1 MPSNIPSKSD
11 ENGAAE
17 FIKYQKLCDL
27 DYYSR
32 FSREELE
39 TKHAD
44 ILHLYEI
51 LKKDARVWIA
61 LSFALIPVSVL
72 ILRDFYLLFANPAY
86 AFYTSKNMNIAEI
99 IILLIHIGV
108 LLLHAAFIA
117 FSVSD
122 SFISAFL
129 AGRKRRSKSCL
140 PSMKPSKGGSSLC
153 ISAFSS
159 ATKRWTYFYPHKGTN
174 MYSFVNLSK
183 GHICPCLFS
192 SIDAAIADL
201 DDPGRNVA

>member
-17 FIKYQKLCDL
+17 FIKHQKLCDL

-51 LKKDARVWIA
+51 LKIDTRVWIA

-72 ILRDFYLLFANPAY
+72 ILRDFYLLFTNSAY
-86 AFYTSKNMNIAEI
+86 AFYASKNMNITEI
-99 IILLIHIGV
+99 IALLIHIGV

-122 SFISAFL
+122 GFCIFPKLLVRVLDGGDAVCTCGDDEVGAVEEE
-129 AGRKRRSKSCL
+129 AGLQNTEGALEECFH
-140 PSMKPSKGGSSLC
+140 GC
-153 ISAFSS
+153 IVL
-159 ATKRWTYFYPHKGTN
+159 TK
-174 MYSFVNLSK
+174 L
-183 GHICPCLFS
+183 
-192 SIDAAIADL
+192 
-201 DDPGRNVA
+201 

>member
-17 FIKYQKLCDL
+17 FIKHQKLCDL

-51 LKKDARVWIA
+51 LKKDTRVWIA
-61 LSFALIPVSVL
+61 LSFALIPVSAL
-72 ILRDFYLLFANPAY
+72 ILWDFYLLLANPAY

-122 SFISAFL
+122 SFYLSFL
-129 AGRKRRSKSCL
+129 GRQKETVEEL
-140 PSMKPSKGGSSLC
+140 LT
-153 ISAFSS
+153 INE
-159 ATKRWTYFYPHKGTN
+159 TK
-174 MYSFVNLSK
+174 
-183 GHICPCLFS
+183 
-192 SIDAAIADL
+192 
-201 DDPGRNVA
+201 

>member
-44 ILHLYEI
+44 ILHLYEV
-51 LKKDARVWIA
+51 LKKDTRVWIA

-72 ILRDFYLLFANPAY
+72 ILSAVYQSRLC
-86 AFYTSKNMNIAEI
+86 
-99 IILLIHIGV
+99 
-108 LLLHAAFIA
+108 LLHIKKYEHRRDHNSSHTYRSPSAA
-117 FSVSD
+117 
-122 SFISAFL
+122 
-129 AGRKRRSKSCL
+129 RS
-140 PSMKPSKGGSSLC
+140 
-153 ISAFSS
+153 IHRIF
-159 ATKRWTYFYPHKGTN
+159 RF
-174 MYSFVNLSK
+174 
-183 GHICPCLFS
+183 
-192 SIDAAIADL
+192 
-201 DDPGRNVA
+201 

>member
-17 FIKYQKLCDL
+17 FIKHQKLCDL

-51 LKKDARVWIA
+51 LKKDTRVWIA
-61 LSFALIPVSVL
+61 LSFALIPVSAL
-72 ILRDFYLLFANPAY
+72 ILWDFYLLFTNPAY
-86 AFYTSKNMNIAEI
+86 AFY
-99 IILLIHIGV
+99 
-108 LLLHAAFIA
+108 IA

-122 SFISAFL
+122 SFYLSFL
-129 AGRKRRSKSCL
+129 GRQKETVEEL
-140 PSMKPSKGGSSLC
+140 LT
-153 ISAFSS
+153 INE
-159 ATKRWTYFYPHKGTN
+159 TK
-174 MYSFVNLSK
+174 
-183 GHICPCLFS
+183 
-192 SIDAAIADL
+192 
-201 DDPGRNVA
+201 

>member
-17 FIKYQKLCDL
+17 FIKHQKLCDL

-44 ILHLYEI
+44 ILHLYEV
-51 LKKDARVWIA
+51 LKKDTRVWIA

-72 ILRDFYLLFANPAY
+72 ILRDFYLLFTNPAY
-86 AFYTSKNMNIAEI
+86 PFCCTQHSSHFPF
-99 IILLIHIGV
+99 LT
-108 LLLHAAFIA
+108 
-117 FSVSD
+117 VS
-122 SFISAFL
+122 ISAFL

-140 PSMKPSKGGSSLC
+140 PSTKPSKGGSSLC

-159 ATKRWTYFYPHKGTN
+159 ATKRWTYFCSPTREQTCTA
-174 MYSFVNLSK
+174 S
-183 GHICPCLFS
+183 
-192 SIDAAIADL
+192 
-201 DDPGRNVA
+201 

>member
-39 TKHAD
+39 TKYAD
-44 ILHLYEI
+44 ILHLYEA
-51 LKKDARVWIA
+51 LKKDTRFGIV
-61 LSFALIPVSVL
+61 LSFALIPVSAV
-72 ILRDFYLLFANPAY
+72 ILWDFYLRLTNPTY
-86 AFYTSKNMNIAEI
+86 AFYASKSMNIAEI
-99 IILLIHIGV
+99 IALLINIGI

-122 SFISAFL
+122 SFYLSFL
-129 AGRKRRSKSCL
+129 GRQKETVEEL
-140 PSMKPSKGGSSLC
+140 LT
-153 ISAFSS
+153 INE
-159 ATKRWTYFYPHKGTN
+159 TK
-174 MYSFVNLSK
+174 
-183 GHICPCLFS
+183 
-192 SIDAAIADL
+192 
-201 DDPGRNVA
+201 

>member
-51 LKKDARVWIA
+51 IKKDTRVWIA
-61 LSFALIPVSVL
+61 LSFALIPVSAL
-72 ILRDFYLLFANPAY
+72 ILWDFYLLLTNPAY

-99 IILLIHIGV
+99 IILLIFEQRFSFAASRPSSADPI
-108 LLLHAAFIA
+108 LHFFIIFRNTYIPLPIPFFGA
-117 FSVSD
+117 KKKAPAMRKVITGTFNV
-122 SFISAFL
+122 SFIDFL
-129 AGRKRRSKSCL
+129 SLRYHCL
-140 PSMKPSKGGSSLC
+140 
-153 ISAFSS
+153 
-159 ATKRWTYFYPHKGTN
+159 
-174 MYSFVNLSK
+174 YST
-183 GHICPCLFS
+183 
-192 SIDAAIADL
+192 
-201 DDPGRNVA
+201 R

>member
-17 FIKYQKLCDL
+17 FIKHQKLCDL

-72 ILRDFYLLFANPAY
+72 ILWDFYLLFANPAY

-122 SFISAFL
+122 SFYLSFLGRQKETVEELLTINENQVKEALLYAFL
-129 AGRKRRSKSCL
+129 HFQAQRNAGRTSTS
-140 PSMKPSKGGSSLC
+140 P
-153 ISAFSS
+153 
-159 ATKRWTYFYPHKGTN
+159 TKEQTCTA
-174 MYSFVNLSK
+174 S
-183 GHICPCLFS
+183 
-192 SIDAAIADL
+192 
-201 DDPGRNVA
+201 

>member
-17 FIKYQKLCDL
+17 FIKHQKLCDL
-27 DYYSR
+27 DYYFR

-44 ILHLYEI
+44 ILHLYEV
-51 LKKDARVWIA
+51 LKKDT
-61 LSFALIPVSVL
+61 LIPVSVL
-72 ILRDFYLLFANPAY
+72 ILRDFYLLFTNPAY

-99 IILLIHIGV
+99 IALLIHIGV

-122 SFISAFL
+122 GFYLGFL
-129 AGRKRRSKSCL
+129 RRQKETVEEL
-140 PSMKPSKGGSSLC
+140 LT
-153 ISAFSS
+153 INE
-159 ATKRWTYFYPHKGTN
+159 TK
-174 MYSFVNLSK
+174 
-183 GHICPCLFS
+183 
-192 SIDAAIADL
+192 
-201 DDPGRNVA
+201 

>member
-1 MPSNIPSKSD
+1 MLSNIPSKSD
-11 ENGAAE
+11 KNGAAE
-17 FIKYQKLCDL
+17 FKHQKLCDL

-44 ILHLYEI
+44 ILHLYEV
-51 LKKDARVWIA
+51 LKKDTLFWIV
-61 LSFALIPVSVL
+61 LSFALFPVISF
-72 ILRDFYLLFANPAY
+72 ILWDFYLLLTNPAY

-122 SFISAFL
+122 SFYLSFL
-129 AGRKRRSKSCL
+129 GRQKETVEEL
-140 PSMKPSKGGSSLC
+140 LT
-153 ISAFSS
+153 INE
-159 ATKRWTYFYPHKGTN
+159 TK
-174 MYSFVNLSK
+174 
-183 GHICPCLFS
+183 
-192 SIDAAIADL
+192 
-201 DDPGRNVA
+201 